1 MIIFSISF
9 KQYEIKLK
17 NYLNV
22 NYKTM
27 SKKNAIKK
35 NKN

>member
-1 MIIFSISF
+1 MIIFFINF

-27 SKKNAIKK
+27 SKKMQFKK
-35 NKN
+35 K